1 MSAALIKMAEDRLA
15 EVNKEIEAK
24 VGSLATER
32 DELTVALK
40 KLTRGSKGPN
50 EAPATSDEEL
60 VSTVGKLTSAPGSS
74 PVGSKEVAAA
84 LGVDVRTIS
93 RRLAKHATD
102 GNISG
107 DKVDGYTAVA

>member
-1 MSAALIKMAEDRLA
+1 MSAALIEMAEKRLA
-15 EVNKEIEAK
+15 EVNEEIEAK

-40 KLTRGSKGPN
+40 KLKRGTKGPN
-50 EAPATSDEEL
+50 EAPATSDEQL
-60 VSTVGKLTSAPGSS
+60 IATVGKLTSAPDSA

-102 GNISG
+102 GNIVG
-107 DKVDGYTAVA
+107 NKVDGYTAA